1 VISRLAA
8 CAVSSFSLESNWTM
22 APVDTSANPSFVD
35 GALIHPCTAAVTSRV
50 TNCPDEEICRLPTL
64 APKAGSV
71 M

>member
-1 VISRLAA
+1 
-8 CAVSSFSLESNWTM
+8 M